1 MVSFSISIRSSGVYS
16 SISGKGISFTFFLPP
31 LPPSVREKKSICPSR
46 FWRRLSATASMTDSY
61 TWISWDRLAPRESKA
76 PERIRFST
84 ARLLMSLPAIRS
96 QKS

>member
-1 MVSFSISIRSSGVYS
+1 
-16 SISGKGISFTFFLPP
+16 
-31 LPPSVREKKSICPSR
+31 
-46 FWRRLSATASMTDSY
+46 MTDSY

-84 ARLLMSLPAIRS
+84 ARLFMSLPAIRS